1 MSILQTITSPQELSK
16 LSDEQME
23 RLSAEIRQFLIANV
37 SKTGGHMGPNL
48 GVVELT
54 LAIHRVF
61 DSPRDSIIFDT
72 GHQSYVHKLVTGR
85 QDFSTLRQQGGIAG
99 YPERAESVHDIVES
113 SHASSSL
120 SWADGISKAR
130 VLAGES
136 DRCVIPIIG
145 DGALTGGMAWEA
157 LNNIAADKNRRVIIV
172 VNDNG
177 RSYAPTVGGLA
188 NQLGRLRRGFLD
200 KLRTHRTYETVMD
213 TTKHKLQ
220 NGGPMGQMV
229 YRSLHAAKKGAKDFW
244 APQGLFEDLGM
255 KYIGPVDGHDQA
267 ALEEALTDAKNYG
280 GPVIVHALTEKG
292 RGYAPARA
300 DENDQFH
307 AVGVIDPET
316 GEPVHR
322 GGARSWTSVFEEEI
336 TAIADERED
345 IVALTGAMMIPVGLR
360 SFAQKHPERVFDVG
374 IAEQHALTSAA
385 GLAFGGL
392 HPVVAIYATFLNR
405 AFDQLL
411 MDVALHKAGVTVV
424 LDRAGVTGPDGP
436 SHHGMWDL
444 SLLQIVPGLRIA
456 APRDSTRLRE
466 ELREAVAV
474 DDAPTVLRFSKGSV
488 NGEIEALERLEDG
501 VDVLWCPSASTDSD
515 PDAKSQVSGAAEDA
529 YAHDVLIVSVGTMA
543 ELSLDVAQRLADQGI
558 SATVVDPRWVLPV
571 PDSVVSLAARHRIVI
586 CIEDGVK
593 AGGVG
598 SRIRQS
604 MREAGVDTGLNE
616 VGLPVE
622 FLSHGSRGEVM
633 ARVGLTAQQITQD
646 AVGQV
651 LGTKVPYARPLPGEA
666 FPTGQIPHL
675 RVRKASN

>member
-1 MSILQTITSPQELSK
+1 MTILETIRSPQDLTRLSE
-16 LSDEQME
+16 EQLE
-23 RLSAEIRQFLIANV
+23 RLCEEIREFLVANV
-37 SKTGGHMGPNL
+37 SKTGGHLGPNL

-61 DSPRDSIIFDT
+61 DSPRDSIVFDT
-72 GHQSYVHKLVTGR
+72 GHQCYIHKLVTGR
-85 QDFSTLRQQGGIAG
+85 QDFTTLRQEGGLSG
-99 YPERAESVHDIVES
+99 YPERSESVHDIVES

-130 VLAGES
+130 VLTGES
-136 DRCVIPIIG
+136 DRSVVAVIG

-157 LNNIAADKNRRVIIV
+157 LNNIAAGRDRRVVIV

-177 RSYAPTVGGLA
+177 RSYAPTVGGVA
-188 NQLGRLRRGFLD
+188 EQLNALRRTFID
-200 KLRTHRTYETVMD
+200 KVRTHRFYERTLDDTRRRLQEGGTVSR
-213 TTKHKLQ
+213 
-220 NGGPMGQMV
+220 MV

-255 KYIGPVDGHDQA
+255 KYIGPVDGHDLASMEQ
-267 ALEEALTDAKNYG
+267 ALTDARNYG

-316 GEPVHR
+316 GEPVSR

-336 TAIADERED
+336 TAIAEERED
-345 IVALTGAMMIPVGLR
+345 IVAITGAMTIPVGLR
-360 SFAQKHPERVFDVG
+360 SLAAAHPDRVFDVG

-385 GLAFGGL
+385 GLAYGGM
-392 HPVVAIYATFLNR
+392 HPVVAVYATFLNR

-411 MDVALHKAGVTVV
+411 MDVALHRAGVTVV
-424 LDRAGVTGPDGP
+424 LDRAGVTGPDGA

-444 SLLQIVPGLRIA
+444 SLLQIVPGLQIA
-456 APRDSTRLRE
+456 APRDSSRLRE
-466 ELREAVAV
+466 ELREAVTV
-474 DDAPTVLRFSKGSV
+474 DDAPTVVRFSKGSV
-488 NGEIEALERLEDG
+488 NGEIDAIERLDDG
-501 VDVLWCPSASTDSD
+501 VDVLWESDSSSD
-515 PDAKSQVSGAAEDA
+515 PERRYG
-529 YAHDVLIVSVGTMA
+529 HDVLLVSVGTTA
-543 ELSLDVAQRLADQGI
+543 ELSLNVAQRLADQGI

-571 PDSVVSLAARHRIVI
+571 PESVVSLAARHRIVV
-586 CIEDGVK
+586 CLEDGVR

-604 MREAGVDTGLNE
+604 MREAGVDTALNE

-622 FLSHGSRGEVM
+622 FLSHGSRDEVLT
-633 ARVGLTAQQITQD
+633 RVGMTAQQIAQD
-646 AVGQV
+646 TVGQV
-651 LGTKVPYARPLPGEA
+651 LGTKVPFARPLPGESLPA
-666 FPTGQIPHL
+666 GEMPRFDHHPGSL
-675 RVRKASN
+675 

>member
-1 MSILQTITSPQELSK
+1 MSILQTIRSPQDLSK
-16 LSDEQME
+16 LSDEQLV
-23 RLSAEIRQFLIANV
+23 RLAEEIREFLIANV
-37 SKTGGHMGPNL
+37 SQTGGHLGPNL

-54 LAIHRVF
+54 LALHRVF

-72 GHQSYVHKLVTGR
+72 GHQSYIHKLVTGR
-85 QDFSTLRQQGGIAG
+85 QDFSTLRQQNGLAG

-130 VLAGES
+130 VLNGEE
-136 DRCVIPIIG
+136 DRFAVAVIG

-157 LNNIAADKNRRVIIV
+157 MNNIAADKDRRVVIV

-188 NQLGRLRRGFLD
+188 EQLGHLRRGFLD
-200 KLRTHRTYETVMD
+200 KVRTHRIYEQTMD
-213 TTKHKLQ
+213 GTKQRLRH
-220 NGGPMGQMV
+220 GGPLSQMV

-255 KYIGPVDGHDQA
+255 KYIGPVDGHSQSA
-267 ALEEALTDAKNYG
+267 MEEALSDAKNYG
-280 GPVIVHALTEKG
+280 GPVIVHALTDKG

-300 DENDQFH
+300 DEKDQFH

-316 GEPVHR
+316 GEPVSS
-322 GGARSWTSVFEEEI
+322 GSSRSWTSVFEEEI

-360 SFAQKHPERVFDVG
+360 SMAQKHPDRVYDVG
-374 IAEQHALTSAA
+374 IAEQHAVASAA
-385 GLAFGGL
+385 GLAYGGL
-392 HPVVAIYATFLNR
+392 HPVVAVYATFLNR

-411 MDVALHKAGVTVV
+411 MDVALHKAGVTLV

-444 SLLQIVPGLRIA
+444 SLLQIVPGLQIA

-474 DDAPTVLRFSKGSV
+474 DDAPTVVRFSKGSV
-488 NGEIEALERLEDG
+488 NGEIEALERFEDG
-501 VDVLWCPSASTDSD
+501 VDVLRGEADED
-515 PDAKSQVSGAAEDA
+515 GAYTA
-529 YAHDVLIVSVGTMA
+529 DVLIVSVGTMG
-543 ELSLDVAQRLADQGI
+543 ELSLDLARRLEDQGI
-558 SATVVDPRWVLPV
+558 SSTVLDPRWVLPV
-571 PDSVVSLAARHRIVI
+571 PESVVSVAARHRLVV
-586 CIEDGVK
+586 CLEDGVK

-598 SRIRQS
+598 SRIRQT
-604 MREAGVDTGLNE
+604 MREAGVDTALNE

-622 FLSHGSRGEVM
+622 FLAHGSRAQVLD
-633 ARVGLTAQQITQD
+633 RVGLTAQRIAQD
-646 AVGQV
+646 TVGQV
-651 LGTKVPYARPLPGEA
+651 LGTKVPFARPLPGEEL
-666 FPTGQIPHL
+666 PTGELPVFH
-675 RVRKASN
+675 RTKES

>member
-16 LSDEQME
+16 LSEEQME

-85 QDFSTLRQQGGIAG
+85 QDFSTLRQTGGIAG
-99 YPERAESVHDIVES
+99 YPDRAESVHDIVES

-136 DRCVIPIIG
+136 DRCVIPVIG

-157 LNNIAADKNRRVIIV
+157 LNNIAADKDRRVIIV

-188 NQLGRLRRGFLD
+188 EQLGRLRRNFLD
-200 KLRTHRTYETVMD
+200 KVRTHRTYESVMD
-213 TTKHKLQ
+213 GTKQKLQ
-220 NGGPMGQMV
+220 NGGPVGQMV

-255 KYIGPVDGHDQA
+255 KYIGPVDGHDQR

-292 RGYAPARA
+292 KGYAPARA

-336 TAIADERED
+336 TSIAGERED

-392 HPVVAIYATFLNR
+392 HPVVAVYATFLNR

-411 MDVALHKAGVTVV
+411 MDVALHRAGVTVV

-488 NGEIEALERLEDG
+488 NGEIDALERLEDG
-501 VDVLWCPSASTDSD
+501 VDVLWSSAAT
-515 PDAKSQVSGAAEDA
+515 SQASSAAPAETRQP

-571 PDSVVSLAARHRIVI
+571 PDSVISLAARHRTVI

-622 FLSHGSRGEVM
+622 FLAHGTRGEVLE
-633 ARVGLTAQQITQD
+633 RVGLTAQKITQD

-651 LGTKVPYARPLPGEA
+651 LGTKVPYARPLPGEPV
-666 FPTGQIPHL
+666 PTGQIPSL
-675 RVRKASN
+675 RTRKV

>member
-85 QDFSTLRQQGGIAG
+85 QDFSTLRQAGGIAG

-136 DRCVIPIIG
+136 ERCVIPVIG

-157 LNNIAADKNRRVIIV
+157 LNNIAADKDRRVIIV

-188 NQLGRLRRGFLD
+188 DQLGRLRRNFLD
-200 KLRTHRTYETVMD
+200 KVRTHRTYENIMD
-213 TTKHKLQ
+213 GTKHKLQ

-255 KYIGPVDGHDQA
+255 KYIGPVDGHDQR

-292 RGYAPARA
+292 KGYAPARA

-360 SFAQKHPERVFDVG
+360 SFAQKHPDRVFDVG

-411 MDVALHKAGVTVV
+411 MDVALHRAGVTVV

-488 NGEIEALERLEDG
+488 NGEIDALERLEDG
-501 VDVLWCPSASTDSD
+501 VDVLWRTADSSDTSTETQK
-515 PDAKSQVSGAAEDA
+515 P

-543 ELSLDVAQRLADQGI
+543 ELSLDVAQRLGDQGI

-571 PDSVVSLAARHRIVI
+571 PDSVVSLAARHRTVI

-622 FLSHGSRGEVM
+622 FLAHGTRGEVLE
-633 ARVGLTAQQITQD
+633 RVGLTAQKITQD

-651 LGTKVPYARPLPGEA
+651 LGTKVPYARPLPGDP
-666 FPTGQIPHL
+666 FPTGQIPSL
-675 RVRKASN
+675 RTRKA